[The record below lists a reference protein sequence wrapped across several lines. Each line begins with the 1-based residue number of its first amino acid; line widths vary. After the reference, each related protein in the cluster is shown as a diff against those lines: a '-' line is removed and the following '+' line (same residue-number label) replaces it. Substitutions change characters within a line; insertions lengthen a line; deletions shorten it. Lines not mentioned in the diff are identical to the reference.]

1 MPGPRM
7 TSPFGRY
14 WSEGVRRSA
23 PAAGRGSVYYGG
35 DRDRSAVLGESI
47 RSVMTAAELALVRD
61 VVVFERP
68 SREVNAY
75 AGFSAD
81 GRPAVVTN
89 HALFGFAYRLL
100 RIWQARAADAP
111 ALVAAAIRRYFPEG
125 DAEPDADDEALPRA
139 ADGDG
144 ATLLRFSTVLCM
156 ELFVLCH
163 EFAHHL
169 RGHVKRSASTSARTD
184 GLRYVCERS
193 RSDEDEADATGL
205 ELYERV
211 LGLARWTA
219 RDEALVEWVE
229 STVPQ
234 AVVAFDVF
242 FSMADLAARMLGE
255 AEEDSHP
262 PALVRRARVRTQYFS
277 RHPHDGAQWA
287 LAESFAR
294 FCAGVTPADPR
305 SD

>member
-1 MPGPRM
+1 MPGSRM

-23 PAAGRGSVYYGG
+23 PADGRGSIYHGG

-47 RSVMTAAELALVRD
+47 RSVLTAAELALVRD

-75 AGFSAD
+75 AGFTPD

-100 RIWQARAADAP
+100 GIWQSPGADAA
-111 ALVAAAIRRYFPEG
+111 ALVDAAVRRYFPDG
-125 DAEPDADDEALPRA
+125 DAEPAADVEALPRA
-139 ADGDG
+139 VDGG
-144 ATLLRFSTVLCM
+144 TLLRFSTVLCM

-169 RGHVKRSASTSARTD
+169 RGHVRRAERPSARTD
-184 GLRYVCERS
+184 GLRVVYERS

-219 RDEALVEWVE
+219 RDEALVEWVG

-242 FSMADLAARMLGE
+242 FSMADLAARRLGGS
-255 AEEDSHP
+255 EEDTHP
-262 PALVRRARVRTQYFS
+262 PALVRRARVRAQFFS

-294 FCAGVTPADPR
+294 FCAGVAPAEPR